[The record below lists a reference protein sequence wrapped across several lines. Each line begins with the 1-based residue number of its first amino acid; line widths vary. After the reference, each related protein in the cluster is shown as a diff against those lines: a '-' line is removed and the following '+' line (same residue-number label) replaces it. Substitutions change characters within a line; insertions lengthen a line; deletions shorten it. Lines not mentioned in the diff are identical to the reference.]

1 VLLNCLNL
9 YHLFFCSLKNLPVA
23 NQAEASVDDGLN
35 KNKQSVDM
43 ELVEAAAHW
52 LRQRLGLTIFGFDV
66 VVSSAHF
73 LFRYCFNKLALY
85 FEPQLLKLRAF
96 FVNQNSSSLLL
107 FKLHV
112 QIQENSGDH
121 VIVDLNYLP
130 SFKEVTGEHAISAF
144 WEAIRSIYEVKKA
157 AD

>member
-1 VLLNCLNL
+1 
-9 YHLFFCSLKNLPVA
+9 
-23 NQAEASVDDGLN
+23 
-35 KNKQSVDM
+35 
-43 ELVEAAAHW
+43 
-52 LRQRLGLTIFGFDV
+52 
-66 VVSSAHF
+66 
-73 LFRYCFNKLALY
+73 
-85 FEPQLLKLRAF
+85 
-96 FVNQNSSSLLL
+96 L